1 MQNIPIFLAEAG
13 MVLAKDIRR
22 PDNPVGPPIC
32 GKGVE
37 LTAPLIMKL
46 QDMGIMSLVVKG
58 HPIWQEG
65 DKTLDEQL
73 AALDQRFSKAAD
85 EPLMAML
92 KNVYRAYIIKSM
104 GGPDEQ

>member
-1 MQNIPIFLAEAG
+1 MQNIPIILAEAG

-22 PDNPVGPPIC
+22 PDNPIGPPIC

-46 QDMGIMSLVVKG
+46 QDMGVTSLVVAG

-73 AALDQRFSKAAD
+73 AELDRRFSKTAD
-85 EPLMAML
+85 EPLMVML
-92 KNVYRAYIIKSM
+92 KNIYRDYTIKSM
-104 GGPDEQ
+104 GGPDGQ